1 MARLVRVFKGQWFK
15 SQDGVWRFDQD
26 PTMTGRDI
34 LIANTEH
41 LETLKDLV
49 RAVFCLRT
57 ETPMVVTFQL
67 PQWMLEPDGGT
78 WPPHNLNSNADV
90 DMMMSVHDWN
100 VEPRLCVIF
109 GAQDVATYQFRCR
122 RPFTIGSSTF
132 LAQGVTEEQHMARV
146 LDMIRGNELLCSEQV
161 LNEIFD
167 EEKMVLLYR
176 FSLEIQKAKNSLDL
190 NLGPMV
196 ETDDHIVPNIG
207 GEGGT
212 HVQHGG
218 GVPNTEVQPDV
229 ARGELPTGDVPFNT
243 PPHFAASMTTTP
255 RQSMYGPHYYT
266 PHMGSMAVRGSYWEN
281 LMSSRYAV
289 DVQRIYGVPGSE
301 YVGYSP
307 NDLNIGNPTGPPML
321 GSPNGPP
328 MHGYGVPIEV
338 SSTASSTE
346 VHNVRDIGVTV
357 NTSKETGIRDGICV
371 EKGESSNRPEPAT
384 HADLDVNFQIG
395 DTTPAADVGVDA
407 GEGRDA

>member
-1 MARLVRVFKGQWFK
+1 
-15 SQDGVWRFDQD
+15 
-26 PTMTGRDI
+26 MTGRDI
-34 LIANTEH
+34 LVANTEH

-67 PQWMLEPDGGT
+67 PQWMLELDGAT

-122 RPFTIGSSTF
+122 RPFNIGSCTF
-132 LAQGVTEEQHMARV
+132 LAQGVTEEQDMARV

-207 GEGGT
+207 GEGG
-212 HVQHGG
+212 GG
-218 GVPNTEVQPDV
+218 GHMFSMEV
-229 ARGELPTGDVPFNT
+229 EFPTLRFNQT
-243 PPHFAASMTTTP
+243 
-255 RQSMYGPHYYT
+255 
-266 PHMGSMAVRGSYWEN
+266 
-281 LMSSRYAV
+281 
-289 DVQRIYGVPGSE
+289 
-301 YVGYSP
+301 
-307 NDLNIGNPTGPPML
+307 
-321 GSPNGPP
+321 
-328 MHGYGVPIEV
+328 
-338 SSTASSTE
+338 
-346 VHNVRDIGVTV
+346 
-357 NTSKETGIRDGICV
+357 
-371 EKGESSNRPEPAT
+371 
-384 HADLDVNFQIG
+384 
-395 DTTPAADVGVDA
+395 
-407 GEGRDA
+407 